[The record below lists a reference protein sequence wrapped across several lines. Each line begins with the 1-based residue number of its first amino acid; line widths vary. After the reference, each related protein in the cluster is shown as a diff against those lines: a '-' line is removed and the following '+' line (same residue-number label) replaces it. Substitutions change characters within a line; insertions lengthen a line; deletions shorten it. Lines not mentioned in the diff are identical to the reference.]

1 MILREKEIIIPKPTE
16 NQSTKD
22 GLLGYLSNNLSKELQ
37 KSETVN
43 RFVISIT
50 DSNNYLCEFG
60 TLENNNEFPSSQK
73 NSVFSFNRRNYENTE
88 QFNTVLLIPTG
99 IGAEIGGHCGDG
111 NAVARLIASAC
122 DNLITHP
129 NVVNASDINEM
140 TENTLYVEGS
150 IITRLMMGQIGLQ
163 KVRSN
168 RILML
173 MDKPQDKLFNDEIIN
188 AVSSARISLGI
199 DCDVYEMDH
208 IVKSVSAY
216 SNSGRAVG
224 TIYHLERLF
233 EIINKYKNEYAAF
246 GLSTFIEVPK
256 EYHLNYFTTNEDMV
270 NPWGGIESMLTHSI
284 AEEFQ
289 MPCAHSPMMTSR
301 EILEMEVGIVD
312 PRKAPETSS
321 TTYLHCILKGLHK
334 SPKIVDY
341 NKGLNAE
348 SISCLIIP
356 DGCIGLPT
364 LAAIEHGIPVI
375 AVKENKN
382 YMRNKLEDF
391 PFKKGKLF
399 IVENYLE
406 AVGVMQLLKAGVSLE
421 SVRRPILSTTVLEK
435 KVDKENHLISYDD
448 ISEKQNS

>member
-1 MILREKEIIIPKPTE
+1 MILEEKEIIIPKKTD
-16 NQSTKD
+16 NQY
-22 GLLGYLSNNLSKELQ
+22 LLEYISNKTIKELG
-37 KSETVN
+37 SNEIPN
-43 RFVISIT
+43 RFVISLT
-50 DSNNYLCEFG
+50 DDNGYFCELGILTNNSDYPANQRSSIFDFNKREF
-60 TLENNNEFPSSQK
+60 
-73 NSVFSFNRRNYENTE
+73 ENTD
-88 QFNTVLLIPTG
+88 QFNAVLLIPTG
-99 IGAEIGGHCGDG
+99 IGAKLGGHCGDG

-173 MDKPQDKLFNDEIIN
+173 MDKHEDELFNNEIIN

-208 IVKSVSAY
+208 IIRSVSAY
-216 SNSGRAVG
+216 SNSGRATGKVE
-224 TIYHLERLF
+224 HLERLF
-233 EIINKYKNEYAAF
+233 EIIYKFADQYDAI

-256 EYHLNYFTTNEDMV
+256 CYHTDYFKDIEMI
-270 NPWGGIESMLTHSI
+270 NPWGGIEAMLTHSI
-284 AEEFQ
+284 AEEFRI
-289 MPCAHSPMMTSR
+289 PCAHSPMMASR
-301 EILEMEVGIVD
+301 EIMDLDVGIVD

-321 TTYLHCILKGLHK
+321 VTYLHCILKGLHK
-334 SPKIVDY
+334 SPKIVSYD
-341 NKGLNAE
+341 KGLNIE
-348 SISCLIIP
+348 DVSCLIIP

-382 YMRNKLEDF
+382 YMRNKLEDL
-391 PFKKGKLF
+391 PFQPGKLY

-406 AVGVMQLLKAGVSLE
+406 AVGIMQAIKAGIKLE
-421 SVRRPILSTTVLEK
+421 TIQRPIPRTKILN
-435 KVDKENHLISYDD
+435 DKENGKISYKELKK
-448 ISEKQNS
+448 STVKSSVKNPV